1 VRPASI
7 SSLRREGMR
16 LGGVA
21 LMGFGGLALAR
32 LLDWDAQLGG
42 LLLASLGGVTLNV
55 LMAKIGIDRFDY
67 RLIAKAMGIDV
78 KP

>member
-1 VRPASI
+1 
-7 SSLRREGMR
+7 MH

-32 LLDWDAQLGG
+32 LPDWDAQLGG